1 MSKHQPD
8 TPIIHPSIIHPSFAS
23 KTMFFFQMYLYFFL
37 ATMTLVAAF
46 QPNQIRNRKTSAI
59 EHLNYLQ
66 SIRPILL
73 SSSAAATVFVAS
85 SMPTP
90 THAYAFDNSNNLVIS
105 SIVTPQHYPTYDDMI
120 ASSSS
125 MQLLSSSTIANPIGD
140 LEDGSKTS
148 SGASFGQWFFL
159 LYVVVSLLAGGKE
172 MLSRIQ
178 KQMDKD
184 DS

>member
-1 MSKHQPD
+1 M
-8 TPIIHPSIIHPSFAS
+8 
-23 KTMFFFQMYLYFFL
+23 MYLYFLL

-46 QPNQIRNRKTSAI
+46 QRPNQIRSRKTSAI
-59 EHLNYLQ
+59 SSNDLDVHAKSNEQ
-66 SIRPILL
+66 SIRPILT
-73 SSSAAATVFVAS
+73 AATIFVVS
-85 SMPTP
+85 SMPMSTP
-90 THAYAFDNSNNLVIS
+90 AYTFDTSNKLVIPS
-105 SIVTPQHYPTYDDMI
+105 SVTKQQYPTYDMI

-125 MQLLSSSTIANPIGD
+125 MQISSSTIANPIGE

-172 MLSRIQ
+172 MLGRIQ